1 VIGALALFACDGSA
15 STPATQKKS
24 SQTKMQEVQGVTEA
38 ASPHMNIAAND
49 PAVQAPLDATPSPD
63 GEKVYFTAL
72 ALVADSDPTPAVF
85 GTTADGGAIETLA
98 TGGDMGAPVGIS
110 ASLDG
115 LRLYLADAASGNADK
130 AGAIMSLAAE
140 GGEPTAVSGT
150 EGYGPHGVVIA
161 REHGKEWVYF
171 TGRDP
176 ESGLAGVYRTP
187 PDGGGVE
194 TMMQDESFVDPGG
207 VAVADSGDVYVIDGR
222 GSQGTASLLRVH
234 AGTATTVI
242 DGLGVGFPAGLTL
255 TLDGKTALISG
266 LDPITKH
273 DVVYF
278 VEVATGKLSI
288 LSKPVHAFSEPAGLH
303 RAHNADVFAWADS
316 EANDTG
322 TVYVLKP

>member
-72 ALVADSDPTPAVF
+72 ALSADSDPTPAVF
-85 GTTADGGAIETLA
+85 GTTADGGAIET
-98 TGGDMGAPVGIS
+98 
-110 ASLDG
+110 
-115 LRLYLADAASGNADK
+115 
-130 AGAIMSLAAE
+130 LAAE